1 MRLFQ
6 RACLKL
12 MICFL
17 TGLASADAQMSV
29 TPFVSNVFKVT
40 DITHA
45 GDDRLFIVE
54 QAGRIRISDLEG
66 NLNPLPFLSIT
77 GRVLDS
83 GGEQGLL
90 GLAFSPKYYADRS
103 FYVNYTNN
111 SGNTVISRFRRT
123 LSDTNIADSLNEE
136 ILFTVNQ
143 PYTNHNGGALHFGPD
158 GYLYIS
164 LGDGGSGG
172 DPQNNAQNLQSR
184 LGKLLRI
191 DVSADSGLAIP
202 SSNPFINVASA
213 DSMIWAYG
221 LRNAWRFSF
230 DRLTGDNWI
239 ADVGQNLWEEINLQ
253 PSGSDGG
260 ENYGWRCYE
269 GFVSYNLTGCLPPA
283 SFVEPVYAYSHS
295 GACSVTGG
303 YVYRGARYASWFGK
317 YFFTDY
323 CSGIIQS
330 LNPNSMGGY
339 DVEDHGSFGALV
351 YTTFGED
358 KYGELYIGK
367 GSSGVF
373 KLNDSTCIPVAYI
386 DNRDT
391 IFTTEISYL
400 LKTLQSPGLTY
411 KWLFNGNVIPFANNY
426 HYSAKLSGT
435 YEVVVSNDSNC
446 TNRSQPLTLIFEIDE
461 TFVVYPNPA
470 NEFTEIK
477 WSLNFP
483 GNKTLEL
490 IDATGRICKSVSLDS
505 NATGYTL
512 FTTPFNQ
519 GVYVLRI
526 IYNDKAYH
534 SKLLIK

>member
-1 MRLFQ
+1 MNIFRKAGL
-6 RACLKL
+6 L
-12 MICFL
+12 ICFL
-17 TGLASADAQMSV
+17 AGFTQTWAQLSI

-40 DITHA
+40 DIAHA

-54 QAGRIRISDLEG
+54 QAGRIRISDLDG
-66 NLNPLPFLSIT
+66 NLNPVPFLSIT
-77 GRVLDS
+77 NRVLDS

-90 GLAFSPKYYADRS
+90 GLAFSPNFNTDRC

-111 SGNTVISRFRRT
+111 SGNTVISRFRRSF
-123 LSDTNIADSLNEE
+123 SDNNVADSLNEE

-143 PYTNHNGGALHFGPD
+143 PYTNHNGGAMHFGPD

-164 LGDGGSGG
+164 LGDGGAGG

-191 DVSADSGLAIP
+191 DVSIIP
-202 SSNPFINVASA
+202 GYKIPVSNPFINTAGA

-230 DRLTGDNWI
+230 DRQTGDNWI
-239 ADVGQNLWEEINLQ
+239 ADVGQNLWEEINVQ
-253 PSGSDGG
+253 PNTSTGG

-303 YVYRGARYASWFGK
+303 YVYRGAKYANWFGN

-330 LNPNSMGGY
+330 LNPNDTGGY
-339 DVEDHGSFGALV
+339 DLQNYGAFGAFV

-373 KLNDSTCIPVAYI
+373 KLIDSTCTPVAYI
-386 DNRDT
+386 GDRDT
-391 IFTTEISYL
+391 IRTPEISYV
-400 LKTLQSPGLTY
+400 LKTPQSPDLTY
-411 KWLFNGNVIPFANNY
+411 QWLLNGNVIPFAKNY
-426 HYSAKLSGT
+426 LYQAKLSGN

-446 TNRSQPLTLIFEIDE
+446 TNRSQPLTLILEIDE

-470 NEFTEIK
+470 NEYTEIK

-490 IDATGRICKSVSLDS
+490 IDATGRICKSVSLDA
-505 NATGYTL
+505 NASGYTL
-512 FTTPFNQ
+512 FTKHFNQ
-519 GVYVLRI
+519 GVYLVRI
-526 IYNDKAYH
+526 IYNDKYYTT
-534 SKLLIK
+534 KLLIK